1 MVDKYS
7 IMEYFKFIV
16 KKTDQS
22 FVSIIKVVN
31 DEVTGANVALYSTLI
46 SDEDTARANFT
57 LTGHL
62 PSVEF
67 ETLLAEAK

>member
-1 MVDKYS
+1 
-7 IMEYFKFIV
+7 MEYFKFIV

-67 ETLLAEAK
+67 ETLLEEAKEIL